1 MQKIPNSTRFGSPGM
16 ECRVG
21 KMNITILQ
29 IDDTILFEAVGKTR
43 ADISKFEGFC
53 FEKQL

>member
-1 MQKIPNSTRFGSPGM
+1 M